1 MHSYLLKYRQL
12 GDNKPYTPANLSES
26 NNKQLYGSNFYRINF
41 LICTL
46 DCHGL
51 VCLYNGIIDLNSCQ
65 CKCES
70 YASGKECENLNC
82 STLSD
87 KCDYGKDQSLCTIYI
102 NVPYECPKFC
112 GLCDR
117 YDEIKKYYNS
127 IELLT
132 DIKIQTIKNTQSISS
147 LGNNSISSVFIQLI
161 IVLFVLFLIK

>member
-65 CKCES
+65 CKCD
-70 YASGKECENLNC
+70 L
-82 STLSD
+82 
-87 KCDYGKDQSLCTIYI
+87 
-102 NVPYECPKFC
+102 
-112 GLCDR
+112 

-132 DIKIQTIKNTQSISS
+132 DIKIQTIKITQSILS